1 MAETLYCAN
10 HPGRETLLRCNK
22 CGKPICPECSV
33 RHPVG
38 LRCQECAQLRRLPIY
53 EVAPRHYV
61 LGLTAGLAAAMLAG
75 LAFTLVRG
83 IVFGFFFGFF
93 LLLLAGPAAGG
104 FVAQAMNRATGYRK
118 GTGLAVMAALA
129 IALGYLLGTGLLV
142 LVVGWL
148 EFGTLVIPSLHIF
161 ADPLALLYLLLAG
174 GSAAALLRR

>member
-38 LRCQECAQLRRLPIY
+38 LRCRECAQLRRLPIY

-61 LGLTAGLAAAMLAG
+61 LGLAAGLAAATLAG

-83 IVFGFFFGFF
+83 IVFGFF

-118 GTGLAVMAALA
+118 GTGLALMAAVV
-129 IALGYLLGTGLLV
+129 IALGYLVGAGLFV
-142 LVVGWL
+142 LVIGFL
-148 EFGTLVIPSLHIF
+148 EFGTLVIPSTQIF
-161 ADPLALLYLLLAG
+161 ADPLALLYLILAA